1 MGACKV
7 EVEPGPCKMTTVI
20 VAKPSDDMM
29 SVIFEVQSTCKFVQK
44 MAAAVPSIN
53 PYDELNRNFAESEIY
68 KAAAGNLSHLAC
80 PVPCAFIKAME
91 VASEMGLKRDVTLKI
106 EDA

>member
-44 MAAAVPSIN
+44 MAAAIPSIN
-53 PYDELNRNFAESEIY
+53 PYDELNRNFSESEIY